1 MKTILPWI
9 LAVAFAAGAGALYF
23 SKASTDAELAKAR
36 TQAQQTE
43 ALQGQL
49 DEAQKQVAS
58 LNEQVS
64 SLQQGNAELLRLR
77 AQVRQMTDEKQQMAK
92 QVQSAQAQMER
103 TQAEMQQQADRTAE
117 KAKAMA
123 EQQILQMKQNQQV
136 TMTCINNLRILQ
148 AARQQWALQ
157 NNKGQDATP
166 TPMDIA
172 PFLPGQSMPECPGGG
187 HYSLNAVGAAPG
199 CSIPGHVL
207 Q

>member
-23 SKASTDAELAKAR
+23 SKASADAELAKAR
-36 TQAQQTE
+36 VQAQQAE

-49 DEAQKQVAS
+49 DEAQKQVAAQ
-58 LNEQVS
+58 NEQIAT
-64 SLQQGNAELLRLR
+64 LQQGNEELLRLR
-77 AQVRQMTDEKQQMAK
+77 SQVRQLTDEKQQATK
-92 QVQSAQAQMER
+92 QMQAAQAQTER

-136 TMTCINNLRILQ
+136 TITCINNLRIMQ
-148 AARQQWALQ
+148 AAKQQWALQ
-157 NNKGQDATP
+157 NNKGQDAMP
-166 TPMDIA
+166 TPVDIA
-172 PFLPGQSMPECPGGG
+172 PFLPGQTMPECPGGG

-199 CSIPGHVL
+199 CSVPGHVM